1 MATNISNQ
9 TTTQIQKLGE
19 ISNNKPNS
27 NFQQVLPGKQQSGS
41 MVRTTSVTI
50 SESLKTNINKFS
62 RAFAQIENDQQTVRK
77 TAAEISLLQKL
88 GKPIKHCDC
97 GNSSQNIT
105 NLQKADQTKLAS
117 SIKSNNPIEFV
128 PKNANKIDQITI
140 DSDSTKFT
148 EPATINMQNFGKF
161 DTQSVKVKSL
171 INQSLN
177 TTKIDLPI
185 NLVEIKNQILSEAR
199 NSLVDET
206 SLQFSVMQALIKP

>member
-1 MATNISNQ
+1 TNISNQ

-77 TAAEISLLQKL
+77 TAAEIGLLQKL

-97 GNSSQNIT
+97 GNSSQNTT